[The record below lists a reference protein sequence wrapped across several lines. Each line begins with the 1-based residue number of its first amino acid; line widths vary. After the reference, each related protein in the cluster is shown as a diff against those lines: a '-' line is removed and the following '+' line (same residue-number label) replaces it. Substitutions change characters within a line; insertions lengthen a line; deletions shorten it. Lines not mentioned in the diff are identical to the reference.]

1 MLEVCPKRQTVLC
14 AAADRKDFYHQIH
27 APLPKALCNALGPAL
42 PLASIKHTKAF
53 AAYKARRH
61 RVYDEDSW
69 SSGPASE
76 KTSLLFEPDHY
87 LVCFGA
93 IAQGDHLGVEIG
105 TAAHSALLEG
115 DGLLAGANRL
125 CSNLPF
131 KGITCA
137 QGLVIDDFFSVCV
150 HDLASQQEPE
160 CLQHLRI

>member
-1 MLEVCPKRQTVLC
+1 M
-14 AAADRKDFYHQIH
+14 
-27 APLPKALCNALGPAL
+27 
-42 PLASIKHTKAF
+42 
-53 AAYKARRH
+53 
-61 RVYDEDSW
+61 
-69 SSGPASE
+69 SE
-76 KTSLLFEPDHY
+76 KASLLFEPDHY

-105 TAAHSALLEG
+105 AAAHSALLEG

-150 HDLASQQEPE
+150 HDLASQSLSA
-160 CLQHLRI
+160 CNIFG